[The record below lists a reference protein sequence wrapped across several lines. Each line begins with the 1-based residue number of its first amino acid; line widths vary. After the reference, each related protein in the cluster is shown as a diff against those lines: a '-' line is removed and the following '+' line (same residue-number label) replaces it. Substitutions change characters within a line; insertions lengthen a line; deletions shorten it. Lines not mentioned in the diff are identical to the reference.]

1 LDEAGLARRLATFA
15 DRAEGL
21 LAGYRSAYPD
31 ATPLDLL
38 IAIRS
43 DAFMGLGT
51 ARFAEKKLQGSQAPV
66 YMYRFN
72 WAAGPLR
79 SGHGFEI
86 AFVFD
91 NVHEPVM
98 HPSASRAELADR
110 MSEAWIAFARDG
122 DPNHAGLPKW
132 PAYSLDE
139 RATMVFDREVCT
151 VGPDPF
157 EKVHPLWQG

>member
-1 LDEAGLARRLATFA
+1 
-15 DRAEGL
+15 
-21 LAGYRSAYPD
+21 
-31 ATPLDLL
+31 
-38 IAIRS
+38 
-43 DAFMGLGT
+43 MGLGT
-51 ARFAEKKLQGSQAPV
+51 VRLAEKKLKGTTAPV

-98 HPSASRAELADR
+98 HRSASRAELADR

-122 DPNHAGLPKW
+122 DPNHAGLPEW
-132 PAYSLDE
+132 PAYSLEE
-139 RATMVFDREVCT
+139 RSTMLFDRETCGVET
-151 VGPDPF
+151 DPF
-157 EKVHPLWQG
+157 EVVHSLWRS

>member
-1 LDEAGLARRLATFA
+1 
-15 DRAEGL
+15 
-21 LAGYRSAYPD
+21 
-31 ATPLDLL
+31 
-38 IAIRS
+38 
-43 DAFMGLGT
+43 MGLGT
-51 ARFAEKKLQGSQAPV
+51 ARFAEKKLKGSKASV

-132 PAYSLDE
+132 PAYSFDE
-139 RATMVFDREVCT
+139 RATMTFDRDVCN

-157 EKVHPLWQG
+157 EKVHSLWQG